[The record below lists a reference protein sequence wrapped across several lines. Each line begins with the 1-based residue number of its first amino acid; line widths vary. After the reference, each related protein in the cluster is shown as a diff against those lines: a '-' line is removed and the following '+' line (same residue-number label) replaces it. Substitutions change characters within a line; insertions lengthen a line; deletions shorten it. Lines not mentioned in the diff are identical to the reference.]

1 MPFIE
6 ELIKYKSCSIVGLE
20 KNTGKTECFNYVMQ
34 RLPLDKI
41 RVAVSSIGID
51 GETTDQVTKTAK
63 PEIFLREGVYFG
75 TSEKHYLTKL
85 LTSELLEIS
94 DENTSLGNIVIGKAL
109 TPGKLLL
116 SGPSSTNGLRRWM
129 NEMQKYDI
137 DLTIIDGALSR
148 LSLAS
153 PAVSE
158 SMILAT
164 GAAYSANINTLVQKT
179 AFVVQM
185 INLELTSQE
194 NHDTFIDINSG
205 VWAIDEGTGN
215 REQGTGNWEQGT
227 GNGEHGMGNREQ
239 GTGNGEHGTGNGE
252 HGTGNWEQETGNEVN
267 LVDLKVASSLSIN
280 INTEGLK
287 KCKTLYV
294 SGALTDNFVNHI
306 RQNKIFNETEIV
318 VRDFTKIFLTP
329 MTYNTFVNNKRK
341 ITVLQKSKLIAVC
354 VNPTSPNG
362 IVLDSEKLCKTLSEA
377 INLPV
382 YDLKKV

>member
-1 MPFIE
+1 M
-6 ELIKYKSCSIVGLE
+6 GLE

-63 PEIFLREGVYFG
+63 PEIFLRKGVYFG

-94 DENTSLGNIVIGKAL
+94 DENTSLGNIVIGKTL
-109 TPGKLLL
+109 TPGKILL

-194 NHDTFIDINSG
+194 NHDTFININNG
-205 VWAIDEGTGN
+205 VWAIDAEN
-215 REQGTGNWEQGT
+215 DFDIEKR
-227 GNGEHGMGNREQ
+227 
-239 GTGNGEHGTGNGE
+239 
-252 HGTGNWEQETGNEVN
+252 

-280 INTEGLK
+280 INTDGLK

-329 MTYNTFVNNKRK
+329 MTYNTFVNNKCK

>member
-1 MPFIE
+1 MPFIA

-34 RLPLDKI
+34 RLPLNKI

-63 PEIFLREGVYFG
+63 PEIFLREGIYFG

-153 PAVSE
+153 PVVSE

-194 NHDTFIDINSG
+194 NHDTFININNG
-205 VWAIDEGTGN
+205 VWAIDFDADNDFEKK
-215 REQGTGNWEQGT
+215 
-227 GNGEHGMGNREQ
+227 
-239 GTGNGEHGTGNGE
+239 
-252 HGTGNWEQETGNEVN
+252 

-280 INTEGLK
+280 INTDGLK

-329 MTYNTFVNNKRK
+329 MTYNTFVNGKRK

>member
-1 MPFIE
+1 MPFIA

-129 NEMQKYDI
+129 NEMRKYDI

-194 NHDTFIDINSG
+194 NYDTFIDINSG
-205 VWAIDEGTGN
+205 VWAIDFDADNDNDFGK
-215 REQGTGNWEQGT
+215 R
-227 GNGEHGMGNREQ
+227 
-239 GTGNGEHGTGNGE
+239 
-252 HGTGNWEQETGNEVN
+252 

-280 INTEGLK
+280 INTDGLK

-329 MTYNTFVNNKRK
+329 MTYNTFVNGKRK

>member
-20 KNTGKTECFNYVMQ
+20 KNTGKTECFNYVLQ
-34 RLPLDKI
+34 RLPLENK

-75 TSEKHYLTKL
+75 TSEKHYLMKRL
-85 LTSELLEIS
+85 SAELLEITN
-94 DENTSLGNIVIGKAL
+94 ENTSLGNIIIGKAL
-109 TPGKLLL
+109 TPGKILL

-129 NEMQKYDI
+129 DEMKKYDV

-148 LSLAS
+148 MSLAS
-153 PAVSE
+153 PTVSE

-185 INLELTSQE
+185 INLDLTSE
-194 NHDTFIDINSG
+194 DNRKTFNDIKNG
-205 VWAIDEGTGN
+205 VWAIDVDADADTDSDFMKG
-215 REQGTGNWEQGT
+215 R
-227 GNGEHGMGNREQ
+227 R
-239 GTGNGEHGTGNGE
+239 
-252 HGTGNWEQETGNEVN
+252 

-280 INTEGLK
+280 INTDGLK
-287 KCKTLYV
+287 KCKTLFV
-294 SGALTDNFVNHI
+294 SGALTDNFINHI
-306 RQNKIFNETEIV
+306 RQNKIFNEAEIV

-329 MTYNTFVNNKRK
+329 MTYNSFVNGKRK

-362 IVLDSEKLCKTLSEA
+362 IILDSEKLCKTLSEA
-377 INLPV
+377 IKLPV
-382 YDLKKV
+382 YDLRTKAVGF

>member
-20 KNTGKTECFNYVMQ
+20 KNTGKTECFNYVLQ
-34 RLPLDKI
+34 RLPLENK

-75 TSEKHYLTKL
+75 TSEKHYLMKRL
-85 LTSELLEIS
+85 SAELLEITN
-94 DENTSLGNIVIGKAL
+94 ENTSLGNIIIGKAL
-109 TPGKLLL
+109 TPGKILL

-129 NEMQKYDI
+129 DEMKKYDI

-148 LSLAS
+148 MSLAS
-153 PAVSE
+153 PTVSE

-185 INLELTSQE
+185 INLDLTSE
-194 NHDTFIDINSG
+194 DNREVFNDIKNG
-205 VWAIDEGTGN
+205 VWAIDEDD
-215 REQGTGNWEQGT
+215 
-227 GNGEHGMGNREQ
+227 
-239 GTGNGEHGTGNGE
+239 
-252 HGTGNWEQETGNEVN
+252 VI
-267 LVDLKVASSLSIN
+267 LDLKVASSLSIN
-280 INTEGLK
+280 INTDGLK
-287 KCKTLYV
+287 KCKTLFV
-294 SGALTDNFVNHI
+294 SGALTDNFINHI

-329 MTYNTFVNNKRK
+329 MTYNSFVNGKRK

-377 INLPV
+377 IKLPV
-382 YDLKKV
+382 YDLKKGC

>member
-20 KNTGKTECFNYVMQ
+20 KNTGKTECFNYVLQ
-34 RLPLDKI
+34 RLPLENK

-75 TSEKHYLTKL
+75 TSEKHYLMKRL
-85 LTSELLEIS
+85 SSELLEIS
-94 DENTSLGNIVIGKAL
+94 NENTSLGNIIIGRAL
-109 TPGKLLL
+109 TPGKILL
-116 SGPSSTNGLRRWM
+116 SGPSSTVGLRRWM
-129 NEMQKYDI
+129 DEMKKYDI

-148 LSLAS
+148 MSLAS
-153 PAVSE
+153 PTVSE

-185 INLELTSQE
+185 INLDLTSAD
-194 NHDTFIDINSG
+194 NYNAFNNITAG
-205 VWAIDEGTGN
+205 VWAIDEDDVL
-215 REQGTGNWEQGT
+215 
-227 GNGEHGMGNREQ
+227 H
-239 GTGNGEHGTGNGE
+239 
-252 HGTGNWEQETGNEVN
+252 
-267 LVDLKVASSLSIN
+267 DLKVASSLSIN
-280 INTEGLK
+280 INTDGLK
-287 KCKTLYV
+287 KCKTLFV
-294 SGALTDNFVNHI
+294 SGALTDNFINHI

-329 MTYNTFVNNKRK
+329 MTYNSFVNGKRK

-362 IVLDSEKLCKTLSEA
+362 IVLDSEKLCNTLSEA
-377 INLPV
+377 IKLPV
-382 YDLKKV
+382 YDLRTKS

>member
-1 MPFIE
+1 MPFIA

-194 NHDTFIDINSG
+194 NHDTFININNG
-205 VWAIDEGTGN
+205 VWAIDFDADNDFEKK
-215 REQGTGNWEQGT
+215 
-227 GNGEHGMGNREQ
+227 
-239 GTGNGEHGTGNGE
+239 
-252 HGTGNWEQETGNEVN
+252 

-280 INTEGLK
+280 INTDGLE

-294 SGALTDNFVNHI
+294 SGALTDNFINHI

-377 INLPV
+377 INLSV

>member
-1 MPFIE
+1 MPFIA

-94 DENTSLGNIVIGKAL
+94 DETTSLGNIVIGKAL

-129 NEMQKYDI
+129 NEMRKYDI

-194 NHDTFIDINSG
+194 NYDTFIDINSG
-205 VWAIDEGTGN
+205 VWAIDEGTVN
-215 REQGTGNWEQGT
+215 R
-227 GNGEHGMGNREQ
+227 
-239 GTGNGEHGTGNGE
+239 E
-252 HGTGNWEQETGNEVN
+252 HGTGNWEQGTGNEVN

-280 INTEGLK
+280 INTDGLK

-294 SGALTDNFVNHI
+294 SGALTDNFINHI

-329 MTYNTFVNNKRK
+329 MTYNTFVNGKRK

-382 YDLKKV
+382 YDLKRD

>member
-20 KNTGKTECFNYVMQ
+20 KNTGKTECFNYVLQ
-34 RLPLDKI
+34 RLPLENK

-75 TSEKHYLTKL
+75 TSEKHYLMKRL
-85 LTSELLEIS
+85 SAELLEITN
-94 DENTSLGNIVIGKAL
+94 ENTSLGNIIIGKAL
-109 TPGKLLL
+109 TPGKILL

-129 NEMQKYDI
+129 DEMKKYDI

-148 LSLAS
+148 MSLAS
-153 PAVSE
+153 PTVSE

-185 INLELTSQE
+185 INLDLTSE
-194 NHDTFIDINSG
+194 DNRKIFNDIKNG
-205 VWAIDEGTGN
+205 VWAIDADTDIDSDSDADTDTDIMKG
-215 REQGTGNWEQGT
+215 R
-227 GNGEHGMGNREQ
+227 RI
-239 GTGNGEHGTGNGE
+239 
-252 HGTGNWEQETGNEVN
+252 
-267 LVDLKVASSLSIN
+267 VDLKVASSLSIN
-280 INTEGLK
+280 INTDGLK
-287 KCKTLYV
+287 KCKTLFV
-294 SGALTDNFVNHI
+294 SGALTDNFINHI

-329 MTYNTFVNNKRK
+329 MTYNSFVNGKRK

-362 IVLDSEKLCKTLSEA
+362 IILDSEKLCKTLSEA
-377 INLPV
+377 IKLPV
-382 YDLKKV
+382 YDLRTKAVGF

>member
-1 MPFIE
+1 MPFIS
-6 ELIKYKSCSIVGLE
+6 ELLKYKSCSIVGLE
-20 KNTGKTECFNYVMQ
+20 KNTGKTECFNYVLQ
-34 RLPLDKI
+34 RLPLYER

-63 PEIFLREGVYFG
+63 PEIFLREGMYFG
-75 TSEKHYLTKL
+75 TSEKHYLMKQ
-85 LTSELLEIS
+85 LTSELLEIT
-94 DENTSLGNIVIGKAL
+94 DETTSLGNIVIGKAL
-109 TPGKLLL
+109 TPGKILL
-116 SGPSSTNGLRRWM
+116 SGPSSSNGIRRWM
-129 NEMQKYDI
+129 DVMKKYDV
-137 DLTIIDGALSR
+137 DLILVDGALSR
-148 LSLAS
+148 MSLAS
-153 PAVSE
+153 PTVSE

-185 INLELTSQE
+185 INLDLTSE
-194 NHDTFIDINSG
+194 DNYNRFIDIRNG
-205 VWAIDEGTGN
+205 VWAVDES
-215 REQGTGNWEQGT
+215 EDL
-227 GNGEHGMGNREQ
+227 GNGER
-239 GTGNGEHGTGNGE
+239 GTGIVGTWHSASNGHGDCRDVACRVQRERKTGK
-252 HGTGNWEQETGNEVN
+252 

-294 SGALTDNFVNHI
+294 SGALTDNFINHI

-329 MTYNTFVNNKRK
+329 MTYNTFVNGKRK

-382 YDLKKV
+382 YDLKRG

>member
-20 KNTGKTECFNYVMQ
+20 KNTGKTECFNYVLQ
-34 RLPLDKI
+34 RLPLENK

-75 TSEKHYLTKL
+75 TSEKHYLMKRL
-85 LTSELLEIS
+85 SAELLEITN
-94 DENTSLGNIVIGKAL
+94 ENTSLGNIIIGKAL
-109 TPGKLLL
+109 TPGKILL

-129 NEMQKYDI
+129 DEMKKYDI

-148 LSLAS
+148 MSLAS
-153 PAVSE
+153 PTVSE

-164 GAAYSANINTLVQKT
+164 GAAYSANINTLVHKT

-185 INLELTSQE
+185 INLDLTSE
-194 NHDTFIDINSG
+194 DNRKTFNDIKNG
-205 VWAIDEGTGN
+205 VWAIDVDVDADSDSDFMKG
-215 REQGTGNWEQGT
+215 RS
-227 GNGEHGMGNREQ
+227 
-239 GTGNGEHGTGNGE
+239 
-252 HGTGNWEQETGNEVN
+252 

-280 INTEGLK
+280 INTDGLK
-287 KCKTLYV
+287 KCKTLFV
-294 SGALTDNFVNHI
+294 SGALTDNFINHI

-329 MTYNTFVNNKRK
+329 MTYNSFVNGKRK

-377 INLPV
+377 IKLPV
-382 YDLKKV
+382 YDLRTKAVGF

>member
-1 MPFIE
+1 MPFIA

-164 GAAYSANINTLVQKT
+164 GAAYSANINILVQKT

-194 NHDTFIDINSG
+194 NYDTFININNG
-205 VWAIDEGTGN
+205 VWAIDE
-215 REQGTGNWEQGT
+215 ET
-227 GNGEHGMGNREQ
+227 GNGEQ
-239 GTGNGEHGTGNGE
+239 G
-252 HGTGNWEQETGNEVN
+252 TGNEVN

-280 INTEGLK
+280 INTDGLK

-306 RQNKIFNETEIV
+306 RQNKIFNETEII

-329 MTYNTFVNNKRK
+329 MTYNTFVNGKRK

>member
-20 KNTGKTECFNYVMQ
+20 KNTGKTECFNYVLQ
-34 RLPLDKI
+34 RLPLENKRI
-41 RVAVSSIGID
+41 AVSSIGID

-75 TSEKHYLTKL
+75 TSEKHYLMKRL
-85 LTSELLEIS
+85 SAELLEITN
-94 DENTSLGNIVIGKAL
+94 ENTSLGNIIIGKAL
-109 TPGKLLL
+109 TPGKILL

-129 NEMQKYDI
+129 DEMNKYDV

-148 LSLAS
+148 MSLAS

-185 INLELTSQE
+185 INLDLTSE
-194 NHDTFIDINSG
+194 DNRETFNDIKNG
-205 VWAIDEGTGN
+205 VWAIDADTDIDSDSDIMKG
-215 REQGTGNWEQGT
+215 R
-227 GNGEHGMGNREQ
+227 R
-239 GTGNGEHGTGNGE
+239 
-252 HGTGNWEQETGNEVN
+252 

-280 INTEGLK
+280 INTDGLK
-287 KCKTLYV
+287 KCKTLFV
-294 SGALTDNFVNHI
+294 SGALTDNFINHI

-329 MTYNTFVNNKRK
+329 MTYNSFVNGRRK

-377 INLPV
+377 IKLPV
-382 YDLKKV
+382 YDLKKNF

>member
-1 MPFIE
+1 M
-6 ELIKYKSCSIVGLE
+6 GLE

-129 NEMQKYDI
+129 NEMRKYDI

-158 SMILAT
+158 SMMLAT

-194 NHDTFIDINSG
+194 NYDTFIDINSG
-205 VWAIDEGTGN
+205 VWAIDFDADSDNDFGK
-215 REQGTGNWEQGT
+215 R
-227 GNGEHGMGNREQ
+227 
-239 GTGNGEHGTGNGE
+239 
-252 HGTGNWEQETGNEVN
+252 

-280 INTEGLK
+280 INTDGLK

-329 MTYNTFVNNKRK
+329 MTYNTFVNGKRK

>member
-1 MPFIE
+1 MPFIA

-41 RVAVSSIGID
+41 RVALSSIGID

-194 NHDTFIDINSG
+194 NYDTFIDINSG
-205 VWAIDEGTGN
+205 VWAIDADNDNDFGKK
-215 REQGTGNWEQGT
+215 
-227 GNGEHGMGNREQ
+227 
-239 GTGNGEHGTGNGE
+239 
-252 HGTGNWEQETGNEVN
+252 

-280 INTEGLK
+280 INTDALK

-329 MTYNTFVNNKRK
+329 MTYNTFVNGKRK

-354 VNPTSPNG
+354 VNLTSPNG

>member
-1 MPFIE
+1 M
-6 ELIKYKSCSIVGLE
+6 GLE

-129 NEMQKYDI
+129 NEMRKYDI

-194 NHDTFIDINSG
+194 NYDTFIDINSG
-205 VWAIDEGTGN
+205 VWAIDFDADNDFEKK
-215 REQGTGNWEQGT
+215 
-227 GNGEHGMGNREQ
+227 
-239 GTGNGEHGTGNGE
+239 
-252 HGTGNWEQETGNEVN
+252 

-280 INTEGLK
+280 INTDDLK

-329 MTYNTFVNNKRK
+329 MTYNTFVNGKRK

>member
-1 MPFIE
+1 MPFIA

-194 NHDTFIDINSG
+194 NYDTFIDINNG
-205 VWAIDEGTGN
+205 VWAIDEETGN
-215 REQGTGNWEQGT
+215 GEQGTGNWKLG
-227 GNGEHGMGNREQ
+227 
-239 GTGNGEHGTGNGE
+239 
-252 HGTGNWEQETGNEVN
+252 TGNEVN

-329 MTYNTFVNNKRK
+329 MTYNTFINGKRK

-377 INLPV
+377 IGLPV

>member
-1 MPFIE
+1 MPFIA

-129 NEMQKYDI
+129 NEMRKYDI

-194 NHDTFIDINSG
+194 NYDTFININNG
-205 VWAIDEGTGN
+205 VWAIDADNDIDIEK
-215 REQGTGNWEQGT
+215 R
-227 GNGEHGMGNREQ
+227 
-239 GTGNGEHGTGNGE
+239 
-252 HGTGNWEQETGNEVN
+252 

-329 MTYNTFVNNKRK
+329 MTYNTFVNGKRK